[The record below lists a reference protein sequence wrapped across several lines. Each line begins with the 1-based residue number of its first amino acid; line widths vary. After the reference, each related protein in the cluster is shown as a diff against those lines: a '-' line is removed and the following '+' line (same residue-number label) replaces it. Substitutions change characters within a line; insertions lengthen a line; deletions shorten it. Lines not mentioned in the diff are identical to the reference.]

1 MGMRNMAKR
10 KAGEKWVPIMLIVCT
25 DGRLSHEFCVE
36 AV

>member
-1 MGMRNMAKR
+1 MRNMAKK
-10 KAGEKWVPIMLIVCT
+10 KAGEKWVPIMLIVFA